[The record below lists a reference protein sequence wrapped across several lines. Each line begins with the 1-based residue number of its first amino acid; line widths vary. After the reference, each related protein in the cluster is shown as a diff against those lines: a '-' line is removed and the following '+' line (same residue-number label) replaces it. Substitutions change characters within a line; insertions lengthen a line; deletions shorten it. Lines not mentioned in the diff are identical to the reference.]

1 MWRGMR
7 TRNNTIAQNVNFL
20 VINMRRDR
28 KAGRK
33 EGRKKGRNKKERK
46 KERKKDF
53 DTFQPVSCI
62 HVGSFLMFTVVRFER
77 LISSSVALSRARN
90 TGCVSVRSLV
100 GLQGRQ

>member
-33 EGRKKGRNKKERK
+33 DGRKKGRNKKERK
-46 KERKKDF
+46 EERK
-53 DTFQPVSCI
+53 
-62 HVGSFLMFTVVRFER
+62 R
-77 LISSSVALSRARN
+77 L
-90 TGCVSVRSLV
+90 
-100 GLQGRQ
+100 